1 MAVKNRVK
9 EVPLIRVCCWHSCLV
24 PPYLSSDPSFLLLHG
39 KIKPASGDGYHL
51 RIYCCRQHVDSYS
64 RDGASEGKVRTED
77 GWKRRGR
84 SRVIGLKRSANA
96 ASSLV
101 SFLFLPFI
109 VNLEH
114 PASLL
119 ATSSLSFSP
128 QSTFRPLSPSWVPYP
143 CHPTLN
149 SFASHSAPLVWHV
162 WRMNIREEHLKVVG
176 QKSSPWDSSFGL
188 GGLFGCLVFTNG
200 HLWKGSSCYH
210 KQLFVSTMGY
220 TKQFDFNYLT
230 LVLKCNQT
238 KNYQSITLEVQI
250 VLDSSKGCACRRDC
264 THRCIHTMDP
274 AADKGGPI
282 WRGCLCVHFC
292 VCYKVQCI
300 SFAVHP

>member
-109 VNLEH
+109 VNLAH
-114 PASLL
+114 PVSLL
-119 ATSSLSFSP
+119 ATFSLSFSP

-143 CHPTLN
+143 CHPTL
-149 SFASHSAPLVWHV
+149 SFASHSAPLVSHV

-188 GGLFGCLVFTNG
+188 GGLFGCLVFTTGICERAHHVIINIY
-200 HLWKGSSCYH
+200 LSLPWAIQSS
-210 KQLFVSTMGY
+210 LI
-220 TKQFDFNYLT
+220 L
-230 LVLKCNQT
+230 
-238 KNYQSITLEVQI
+238 I
-250 VLDSSKGCACRRDC
+250 
-264 THRCIHTMDP
+264 
-274 AADKGGPI
+274 I
-282 WRGCLCVHFC
+282 WH
-292 VCYKVQCI
+292 
-300 SFAVHP
+300 